1 MKDAI
6 PCLDVAGNNLPRLLN
21 SRSALSPTFASA
33 RKRAMDYFLIIDAG
47 TGSGRVVVFDELG
60 HQIAFSQREWRHMN
74 LTGVSGAIDFDVA
87 GNWKIIKD
95 LIRDALSKSGINPKQ
110 IKAITSTS
118 MREGI
123 ILYDEQGKEIWACS
137 NVDARAEKEV
147 LFLIKQGFEKEI
159 YERTGQT
166 FSLSDVPRLLWVK
179 RNLPQIYEKIY
190 TIGMISDWVI
200 YKLSGQFR
208 VEPSNV
214 STSGFFDTGRRCWSE
229 DMLERLD
236 FSEIVYP
243 QVVEPGTV
251 IGNILKQVAD
261 EVGLAPATQI
271 VMGGGDAQLG
281 CIGVGAVKE
290 FDTVILGG
298 TFWQQEVN
306 VQRLVPHPHGKIR
319 INCHA
324 VPGLWQYEGI
334 SFLIG
339 LVTRWFRDAFCQQ
352 EKRIAEDL
360 NISAYAILSEQAKN
374 VPVGAHG
381 IIPIFSDVMNYMHWK
396 HAAPSLLN
404 FDINE
409 PEKYGKPAIFRAL
422 MENAGFN
429 CLGNLKEI
437 AAAVNFYPKQITF
450 AGGASYS
457 SEWCKIMASV
467 LGMRVR
473 VPRVKEATALGAF
486 ICAAV
491 GIGKYDSFDEAAKHV
506 VKFEATYDPDPEENT
521 LYQELYQKWSSV
533 YADMLKLS
541 DAGLVRYMWKAP
553 GE

>member
-1 MKDAI
+1 
-6 PCLDVAGNNLPRLLN
+6 
-21 SRSALSPTFASA
+21 
-33 RKRAMDYFLIIDAG
+33 MDYFLVIDAG
-47 TGSGRVVVFDELG
+47 TGSGRVIVFDELG
-60 HQIAFSQREWRHMN
+60 HQVALSQREWRHLN
-74 LTGVSGAIDFDVA
+74 LTGVPGAIDFDVA
-87 GNWKIIKD
+87 GNWMIIKD
-95 LIRDALSKSGINPKQ
+95 LIRDALSGSRINPKH
-110 IKAITSTS
+110 IKAVTSTS
-118 MREGI
+118 MREGMV
-123 ILYDEQGKEIWACS
+123 LYDEKGKEIWACS

-147 LFLIKQGFEKEI
+147 MFLIKQGFEKET

-166 FSLSDVPRLLWVK
+166 FSISDVPRLLWVK
-179 RNLPQIYEKIY
+179 RNLPQIYEKIH
-190 TIGMISDWVI
+190 TLGMISDWVI

-214 STSGFFDTGRRCWSE
+214 STSGFFDTMGRSWSE
-229 DMLERLD
+229 GISKKFD
-236 FSEIVYP
+236 FPEIVYP
-243 QVVEPGTV
+243 RVIEPGTV
-251 IGNILKQVAD
+251 IGSISKEVAE
-261 EVGLAPATQI
+261 EVGLAPDTQI

-281 CIGVGAVKE
+281 CIGVGAVRE
-290 FDTVILGG
+290 FDTVVLGG

-306 VQRLVPHPHGKIR
+306 VKKPIPHPHGKIR

-339 LVTRWFRDAFCQQ
+339 LVMRWFRDAFCQP
-352 EKRIAEDL
+352 EIRIAEDL

-374 VPVGAHG
+374 VPAGAYE

-437 AAAVNFYPKQITF
+437 AAAVKFYPEKITF

-457 SEWCKIMASV
+457 SEWCKIMAGV
-467 LGMRVR
+467 LGTSVR

-491 GIGKYDSFDEAAKHV
+491 GVRKYDSFDEAVKHV

-521 LYQELYQKWSSV
+521 MYQELYQKWRSV
-533 YADMLKLS
+533 YANILKLS
-541 DAGLVRYMWKAP
+541 DDGLMRYMWKAP